1 MIHLIAIFEA
11 NDWPRLKLYYSQ
23 ALLIKDRF
31 SLKSIKSG
39 KKDRDSENEGGETLK
54 ETADE
59 VATSNAIAD
68 EEAK

>member
-1 MIHLIAIFEA
+1 VIHLIAIFEA
-11 NDWPRLKLYYSQ
+11 NDWPRFKLYYSQ

>member
-11 NDWPRLKLYYSQ
+11 NDWPRFKLYYSQ